1 MAANNLIPPS
11 MRGFIKPFSN
21 KYFLILVLFFGWMVF
36 FDKHDMITQFRLQR
50 SVNQLETDKGFYKEK
65 IQEAHQAREDLEINK
80 EKYAREHYY
89 MKKGDED
96 VFIIEKE

>member
-11 MRGFIKPFSN
+11 IRGFFKPFRN
-21 KYFLILVLFFGWMVF
+21 KFFLILVLFFGWMIF

-50 SVNQLETDKGFYKEK
+50 SVNQLEADKEFYKEK

-89 MKKGDED
+89 MKKSDED

>member
-11 MRGFIKPFSN
+11 VQGFFKPFRN
-21 KYFLILVLFFGWMVF
+21 KFFLILVLFFGWMLF

-50 SVNQLETDKGFYKEK
+50 SVNQLEADKEFYKEK
-65 IQEAHQAREDLEINK
+65 IQEAHQAREDLEVNK

-89 MKKGDED
+89 MKKSDED